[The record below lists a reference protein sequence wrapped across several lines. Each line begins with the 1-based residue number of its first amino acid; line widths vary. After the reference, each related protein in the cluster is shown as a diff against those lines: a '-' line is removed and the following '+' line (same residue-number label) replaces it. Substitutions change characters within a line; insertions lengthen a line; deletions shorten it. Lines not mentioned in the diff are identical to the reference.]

1 MMDEVDES
9 SPQPIEIPYLQ
20 LSAEALRGVVEHFV
34 LREGTDYGT
43 RLYSLEEKVA
53 QVLAQ
58 LRRGE
63 AQILF
68 DSETNTVTIVPS
80 R

>member
-1 MMDEVDES
+1 MDEVDES

-34 LREGTDYGT
+34 LREGTDYGA

-63 AQILF
+63 VQILF

>member
-1 MMDEVDES
+1 MDEVDEY

-20 LSAEALRGVVEHFV
+20 LSAEALRGVVENFV

-43 RLYSLEEKVA
+43 RVYSLEEKVA

-58 LRRGE
+58 LHRGE
-63 AQILF
+63 VQILF
-68 DSETNTVTIVPS
+68 DSETSTVTIVPS

>member
-1 MMDEVDES
+1 MDDGDEF
-9 SPQPIEIPYLQ
+9 SPQPIEIPYVQ
-20 LSAEALRGVVEHFV
+20 LSEEALRGVVEHFV

-43 RLYSLEEKVA
+43 HVYSLEEKVA